1 LMQHVEHLKGEG
13 VVMRGRRT
21 NGSLRLL
28 AAMILGSL
36 VPLAVANPALG
47 QQAPA
52 SAELKRVIGR
62 VEILRKGQTQWIPA
76 VIGARLVE
84 GDDIRAFSGAQAE
97 LALPDTS
104 TVQLAENS
112 RLLLTKLEYDQQ
124 QQSRLVLLHLV
135 VGKVRAAIAQTAI
148 TLVRT
153 RQSNF
158 GISTPTAVAAA
169 RGTIV
174 WLYTDGT
181 RTLVAVESEPGLRI
195 VPKIECITVATSQ
208 QPKRQI
214 VLAGYYSTDCGP
226 TGAIPPQFLTLSN
239 PATAGNPLMNAL
251 VSVPGNIEQL
261 VTGIGDLQAGAP
273 VSFST
278 FGSPFGIGSPSTF
291 GVDAAINQQNLIQG
305 NKGCASEGGQQ
316 ENCQGQQ
323 GQQ

>member
-1 LMQHVEHLKGEG
+1 
-13 VVMRGRRT
+13 MRGRRT
-21 NGSLRLL
+21 NGSLRLV
-28 AAMILGSL
+28 AATVLGVL
-36 VPLAVANPALG
+36 LPLAVASAALA
-47 QQAPA
+47 QQAPP

-76 VIGARLVE
+76 VIGARLAE

-97 LALPDTS
+97 LGMPDTS

-112 RLLLTKLEYDQQ
+112 RLLVTKLEYDQQ
-124 QQSRLVLLHLV
+124 QQSRMVLLHLV

-174 WLYTDGT
+174 WVYTDGT
-181 RTLVAVESEPGLRI
+181 RTLVAVEPEPGLRI
-195 VPKIECITVATSQ
+195 QPRIECITVAT
-208 QPKRQI
+208 PTPRRQM
-214 VLAGYYSTDCGP
+214 VLAGYQSTDCGA
-226 TGAIPPQFLTLSN
+226 TTAATPQFMTMSN
-239 PATAGNPLMNAL
+239 PATAGTPLLNVS
-251 VSVPGNIEQL
+251 VSVPGNIEEL
-261 VTGIGDLQAGAP
+261 VTGIGGLEAGAP

-278 FGSPFGIGSPSTF
+278 IGGSFSIGSVSSI
-291 GVDAAINQQNLIQG
+291 GNDAFFNQQNQNQNQG
-305 NKGCASEGGQQ
+305 NKGCASNGGQQ

>member
-1 LMQHVEHLKGEG
+1 MRHGEHLQGEG
-13 VVMRGRRT
+13 RVMRGRRT

-36 VPLAVANPALG
+36 LPLAVGGHALG
-47 QQAPA
+47 QPAPA
-52 SAELKRVIGR
+52 SAELTRVIGR

-97 LALPDTS
+97 LAMPDTS

-112 RLLLTKLEYDQQ
+112 RLLLTKLDYDQQ
-124 QQSRLVLLHLV
+124 QQSRMVLLHLV

-174 WLYTDGT
+174 WVYTDGS
-181 RTLVAVESEPGLRI
+181 RTLIAVEPEPGLRI
-195 VPKIECITVATSQ
+195 VPRIECITVATT
-208 QPKRQI
+208 QPKRQM
-214 VLAGYYSTDCGP
+214 VLAGYATTDCAP
-226 TGAIPPQFLTLSN
+226 TVAIPPQFLTLSN
-239 PATAGNPLMNAL
+239 PATAGTPLLNAT

-261 VTGIGDLQAGAP
+261 VTGFGPEAGAP

-278 FGSPFGIGSPSTF
+278 AGGLFSLGGPVSFGN
-291 GVDAAINQQNLIQG
+291 DAAFNAVNAPPP
-305 NKGCASEGGQQ
+305 NPPPFCASPGGNQ
-316 ENCQGQQ
+316 ENCQPPPGQQ
-323 GQQ
+323 

>member
-1 LMQHVEHLKGEG
+1 MP
-13 VVMRGRRT
+13 GRWT
-21 NGSLRLL
+21 NGSLRLVALVLLGALLSLAL
-28 AAMILGSL
+28 AA
-36 VPLAVANPALG
+36 PALA
-47 QQAPA
+47 QQAPP

-62 VEILRKGQTQWIPA
+62 VEILRKGQAQWIPA

-112 RLLLTKLEYDQQ
+112 RLLMTKLEYDQQ
-124 QQSRLVLLHLV
+124 QQTRFVLMHLV

-148 TLVRT
+148 TLVRA

-174 WLYTDGT
+174 WVYTDGT
-181 RTLVAVESEPGLRI
+181 KTLVAVEPEPGLRI
-195 VPKIECITVATSQ
+195 QPRIECITVATTQ
-208 QPKRQI
+208 TKRQM
-214 VLAGYYSTDCGP
+214 VLAGYATTDCGP
-226 TGAIPPQFLTLSN
+226 TAAIPPQFLTLSN
-239 PATAGNPLMNAL
+239 PLTAGTAL
-251 VSVPGNIEQL
+251 LSGPVSVPGNIEEL
-261 VTGIGDLQAGAP
+261 VTGIGGLEAGAP

-278 FGSPFGIGSPSTF
+278 TGSPFGIGSPSSF
-291 GVDAAINQQNLIQG
+291 GNDAFVNQQNQNQNQG
-305 NKGCASEGGQQ
+305 NQSCASNGGQQ

-323 GQQ
+323 